1 MGQVKKWQKVTI
13 GILVAALIAVVAS
26 IITRNVDTT
35 AANNQAGY
43 TEQAETQTRDYDAE
57 LAEEVTVPETSQ
69 AQKVPTAKEIAN
81 ELYKQFEKNYGKAY
95 QKNTANN
102 SFFNPKYTVSG
113 EGVQIAPYHVWY
125 QDGKM
130 YADCYVINAN
140 PVTVTNINVEDFEL
154 ANENGV
160 IADYSFGLLPGT
172 TLAPNEYTS
181 YTFIFPKGTFEKAN
195 LTNMID
201 SQSETTWDYY

>member
-57 LAEEVTVPETSQ
+57 LAEEITVPETSQ

-81 ELYKQFEKNYGKAY
+81 ELYKRFEKNYGKAY
-95 QKNTANN
+95 QKNTANE
-102 SFFNPKYTVSG
+102 FYNPYFEAHG
-113 EGVQIAPYHVWY
+113 NGIQIVPYHIWY
-125 QDGKM
+125 QGNSM
-130 YADCYVINAN
+130 YADCWVVNMEPRTVNVIN
-140 PVTVTNINVEDFEL
+140 VDDFAIRNNDGVL
-154 ANENGV
+154 AEAG
-160 IADYSFGLLPGT
+160 FGQLNRGAIGPGQ
-172 TLAPNEYTS
+172 YVS
-181 YTFIFPKGTFEKAN
+181 HRFIFDPGSFVKGD
-195 LTNMID
+195 LTGALRWHSD
-201 SQSETTWDYY
+201 TTWA